1 MGNPKAF
8 LTVKRKEAGYRPR
21 QERILDFGEVEQTLN
36 TEDRQQQASRC
47 MDCGIPFCQWGCPL
61 GNKMPEWQDYIYKG
75 NWRLAAEVLM
85 QTNDFPEFTGR
96 ICPAPCEK
104 TCVLSLHKAPVTIR
118 ENEASALEHAFQE
131 GYIKPFIPKV
141 RTGKKVA
148 VIGSGPS
155 GLAVANQLNRMGHEV
170 TVYEKN
176 SRIGGLLR
184 FGIPDFKLNK
194 NIIDRRLDLMEA
206 EGVKFITNAEVGL
219 DIKGKDLVKN
229 NDAVCIAIGS
239 QVPRDLPVEGREL
252 KGVYYAMEYLT
263 MENKLVAKEDVP
275 ADKIINTKG
284 KNVLV
289 IGGGDT
295 GSDCIGTA
303 NRQKAANIL
312 QIEIMPKPPTLDEL
326 ENSWPIPFPGVLKTS
341 SSHLEGCERRW
352 SMNTKRFIG
361 ENGVL
366 TGVELVEIAW
376 EKDNSGKMVMKEVGE
391 PEILKIDYVFLA
403 LGFIHPIQDGL
414 LAELG
419 VKVDDVHKNV
429 ATNGNRLTSVSKV
442 FAAGDCVSGQS
453 LVVTSIAS
461 GRRTA
466 KHINDFLKAK

>member
-8 LTVKRKEAGYRPR
+8 LTVKRKDAGYRPV

-36 TEDRQQQASRC
+36 SEDRQLQASRC

-104 TCVLSLHKAPVTIR
+104 TCVLSLHRSPITIR

-131 GYIKPFIPKV
+131 GYIKPRVPKV

-155 GLAVANQLNRMGHEV
+155 GLAVANQLNQKGHDV

-176 SRIGGLLR
+176 SRPGGLLR

-194 NIIDRRLDLMEA
+194 NIVDRRINLMEA
-206 EGVKFITNAEVGL
+206 EGVKFINNTEVGI
-219 DIKGKDLVKN
+219 DVRGKDLMKDY
-229 NDAVCIAIGS
+229 DAVCLAIGS
-239 QVPRDLPVEGREL
+239 QVPRDLPVPGREL

-263 MENKLVAKEDVP
+263 VKNKIVARDEVP
-275 ADKIINTKG
+275 ADQIIDVKG

-303 NRQKAANIL
+303 NRQQAANIL
-312 QIEIMPKPPTLDEL
+312 QIEIMPKPPKLEDLD
-326 ENSWPIPFPGVLKTS
+326 NVWPTPFPTVLKTS
-341 SSHLEGCERRW
+341 SSHMEGCNRRW
-352 SMNTKRFIG
+352 SLNTKRFIG
-361 ENGVL
+361 ENGIL

-376 EKDNSGKMVMKEVGE
+376 EKDESGRMVMKEVGK
-391 PEILKIDYVFLA
+391 PEILKIDYAFLA
-403 LGFIHPIQDGL
+403 LGFIHPIQEGL
-414 LAELG
+414 LEELG
-419 VKVDDVHKNV
+419 IKVDDIRKNV
-429 ATNGNRLTSVSKV
+429 ATDANRATNVSKV
-442 FAAGDCVSGQS
+442 FGAGDCISGQS

-461 GRRTA
+461 GRKTA
-466 KHINDFLKAK
+466 KHIDDFLKK

>member
-8 LTVKRKEAGYRPR
+8 LTVKRKDAGYRPV

-36 TEDRQQQASRC
+36 SEDRQLQASRC

-104 TCVLSLHKAPVTIR
+104 TCVLSLHRSPITIR

-131 GYIKPFIPKV
+131 GYIKPRVPKI

-155 GLAVANQLNRMGHEV
+155 GLAVANQLNQKGHDV

-176 SRIGGLLR
+176 SRPGGLLR

-194 NIIDRRLDLMEA
+194 NIVDRRISLMEA
-206 EGVKFITNAEVGL
+206 EGVKFINNTEVGI
-219 DIKGKDLVKN
+219 DVRGKDLMKDY
-229 NDAVCIAIGS
+229 DAVCLAIGS
-239 QVPRDLPVEGREL
+239 QVPRDLPVPGREL

-263 MENKLVAKEDVP
+263 VKNKIVARDEVP
-275 ADKIINTKG
+275 ADQIIDVKG

-303 NRQKAANIL
+303 NRQQAANIL
-312 QIEIMPKPPTLDEL
+312 QIEIMPKPPKLEDLD
-326 ENSWPIPFPGVLKTS
+326 NVWPTPFPTVLKTS
-341 SSHLEGCERRW
+341 SSHMEGCNRRW
-352 SMNTKRFIG
+352 SLNTKRFIG
-361 ENGVL
+361 ENGIL

-376 EKDNSGKMVMKEVGE
+376 EKDESGRMVMKEVGK
-391 PEILKIDYVFLA
+391 PEILKIDYAFLA
-403 LGFIHPIQDGL
+403 LGFIHPIQEGL
-414 LAELG
+414 LEELG
-419 VKVDDVHKNV
+419 IKVDDIRKNV
-429 ATNGNRLTSVSKV
+429 ATDANRATNVSKV
-442 FAAGDCVSGQS
+442 FGAGDCVSGQS

-461 GRRTA
+461 GRKTA
-466 KHINDFLKAK
+466 KHIDDFLKK

>member
-8 LTVKRKEAGYRPR
+8 LTVKRKDAGYRPV

-36 TEDRQQQASRC
+36 SEDRQLQASRC

-104 TCVLSLHKAPVTIR
+104 TCVLSLHRSPITIR

-131 GYIKPFIPKV
+131 GYIKPRVPKV

-155 GLAVANQLNRMGHEV
+155 GLAVANQLNQKGHDV

-176 SRIGGLLR
+176 SRPGGLLR

-194 NIIDRRLDLMEA
+194 NIVDRRISLMEA
-206 EGVKFITNAEVGL
+206 EGVKFINNTEVGI
-219 DIKGKDLVKN
+219 DVRGKDLMKDY
-229 NDAVCIAIGS
+229 DAVCLAIGS
-239 QVPRDLPVEGREL
+239 QVPRDLPVPGREL

-263 MENKLVAKEDVP
+263 VKNKIVARDEVP
-275 ADKIINTKG
+275 ADQIIDVKR

-303 NRQKAANIL
+303 NRQQAANIL
-312 QIEIMPKPPTLDEL
+312 QIEIMPRPPKLEDLD
-326 ENSWPIPFPGVLKTS
+326 NVWPTPFPTVLKTS
-341 SSHLEGCERRW
+341 SSHMEGCDRRW
-352 SMNTKRFIG
+352 SLNTKRFIG
-361 ENGVL
+361 ENGIL

-376 EKDNSGKMVMKEVGE
+376 EKDESGRMVMKEVGK
-391 PEILKIDYVFLA
+391 PEILKIDYAFLA
-403 LGFIHPIQDGL
+403 LGFIHPIQEGL
-414 LAELG
+414 LEELG
-419 VKVDDVHKNV
+419 IKVDDIRKNV
-429 ATNGNRLTSVSKV
+429 ATDANRATNISKV
-442 FAAGDCVSGQS
+442 FGAGDCVSGQS

-461 GRRTA
+461 GRKTA
-466 KHINDFLKAK
+466 KHIYDFLKK

>member
-36 TEDRQQQASRC
+36 SEDRQQQASRC

-104 TCVLSLHKAPVTIR
+104 TCVLSLHKSPVTIR

-155 GLAVANQLNRMGHEV
+155 GMAVANQLNRMGHEV
-170 TVYEKN
+170 TVYEK
-176 SRIGGLLR
+176 SSHIGGLLR

-194 NIIDRRLDLMEA
+194 NIIDRRLELMEA
-206 EGVKFITNAEVGL
+206 EGIKFVTNTEVGI
-219 DIKGKDLVKN
+219 DIKGKDLIKN

-239 QVPRDLPVEGREL
+239 QVPRDLSVEGREL
-252 KGVYYAMEYLT
+252 QGVYYAMEFLT
-263 MENKLVAKEDVP
+263 MKNRLVAKEKIP
-275 ADKIINTKG
+275 ADKIINTEG

-326 ENSWPIPFPGVLKTS
+326 ENNWPIPFPGVLKTS

-361 ENGVL
+361 ENGIL
-366 TGVELVEIAW
+366 TGVELVEVAW
-376 EKDNSGKMVMKEVGE
+376 EKDYSGKMIMKEVGE

-419 VKVDDVHKNV
+419 VKVDDIRKNV
-429 ATNGNRLTSVSKV
+429 ATDGNRLTNVSKV

-466 KHINDFLKAK
+466 KHINDFLKTR